1 MHGLLLIKWKLKG
14 ECAFMEILGILSFVG
29 FIMIVVTVFSIEAE
43 LKKLVK
49 QNNKIIELL
58 ERKKDKE

>member
-1 MHGLLLIKWKLKG
+1 
-14 ECAFMEILGILSFVG
+14 MEILGILSFVG
-29 FIMIVVTVFSIEAE
+29 FIMIVVTVFSIESE